1 MQNLPVHWSEG
12 MFLRPQHFQAADRH
26 WNEFISASQRWDCHY
41 NYGLRSIDIS
51 PEALG
56 NYHLQV
62 NACQARMQDGSL
74 IWFKAG
80 QGPDRVPLNEAF
92 ENNAEITAYLAVPK
106 LDLSRANVTRDDAG
120 GKFRYVELERST
132 EDESAGGSVQ
142 DIQYKQL
149 DIRVM
154 LSTDDMAGFEV
165 LPICRLRRRAENDE
179 AAPEIEVTYI
189 APILAVDAWA
199 PLQINLIRDD
209 IYDFIGRKID
219 VLCRRAH
226 ERKSNL
232 ASPAVGDI
240 EDIWKLSFLNQAY
253 AYLHCLTFAKGVHP
267 FLAYRELCRV
277 VGMLSIFD
285 ESKRISDIP
294 EYDHDDIWPIFDWA
308 RRRIHGLL
316 DSDIETP
323 YEQRPFV
330 GTKKGME
337 VTIDPNWLLPG
348 WKWYVGVSGNNAT
361 DLEIRELL
369 RRGTLE
375 WKLGSAAEVDLIFE
389 HRLPGVVQ
397 MELENPPRVLPP
409 VGWIYYEIQQ
419 DNAGWRH
426 VLADQSLAARFNT
439 DIIGNLDSLLGKR
452 ALEVLWN
459 NKRIILEISLFAVP
473 TDKK

>member
-26 WNEFISASQRWDCHY
+26 WNEFISASQRWDNHY
-41 NYGLRSIDIS
+41 NYGLRSIEIS

-62 NACQARMQDGSL
+62 TECQARMQDGSV

-92 ENNAEITAYLAVPK
+92 ERNAEITAYLAVPK
-106 LDLSRANVTRDDAG
+106 LDLSRANVTRESAG
-120 GKFRYVELERST
+120 GKFRYVEIERST
-132 EDESAGGSVQ
+132 EDESAGGAVQ
-142 DIQYKQL
+142 EIQFKQL
-149 DIRVM
+149 DVRLM
-154 LSTDDMAGFEV
+154 LSTDDLAGFEV

-189 APILAVDAWA
+189 APILAVDAWP

-226 ERKSNL
+226 ERKASL
-232 ASPAVGDI
+232 ASQAAGDI
-240 EDIWKLSFLNQAY
+240 EDIWRLSILNQAY

-285 ESKRISDIP
+285 PSKRISDIP
-294 EYDHDDIWPIFDWA
+294 EYDHDDLWPIFDWC
-308 RRRIHGLL
+308 RTRIRQLL
-316 DSDIETP
+316 EGTNENP
-323 YEQRPFV
+323 YEQRPFI
-330 GTKKGME
+330 GTLKGME
-337 VTIDPNWLLPG
+337 VAIDANWLHSG
-348 WKWYVGVSGNNAT
+348 WKWYVGVSGKNAT
-361 DLEIRELL
+361 DIEIREVL
-369 RRGTLE
+369 RPGALE
-375 WKLGSAAEVDLIFE
+375 WKLGSAKQVDLIYE
-389 HRLPGVVQ
+389 YRLPGVVQ
-397 MELENPPRVLPP
+397 MEMDTPPRVLPP
-409 VGWIYYEIQQ
+409 VGWIYYEIQR
-419 DNAGWRH
+419 DNSGWRD

-439 DIIGNLDSLLGKR
+439 KIIGNIETLKGKR
-452 ALEVLWN
+452 ELEVLWN
-459 NKRIILEISLFAVP
+459 NKRIFLEISLFAVP
-473 TDKK
+473 TEQK